1 MNQDRVAIWCRS
13 FDLGGGNIATRP
25 AFVFDDE
32 VATGNFRQ
40 LLRERARHDVG
51 RCARSKGHQKGN
63 GLGFGPI
70 ALGGSGNA

>member
-40 LLRERARHDVG
+40 LLRERARHDV
-51 RCARSKGHQKGN
+51 R
-63 GLGFGPI
+63 
-70 ALGGSGNA
+70 